1 MKNKILIIFL
11 VLCVFLS
18 ACSVKG
24 KNTSVELND
33 THWVLEQ
40 INGQPV
46 IADTLPSIFFRSDHE
61 VGGNGSCNSFFGTYL
76 SEDNTLTITGL
87 GYTEMGCV
95 GLLEQE
101 IAYFAALESA
111 KTYKIEDGKL
121 LLIDAAGNT
130 VLVFSP
136 KDMSL
141 EGALLDLTRSNI
153 CFT

>member
-1 MKNKILIIFL
+1 MKNKISIFFL
-11 VLCVFLS
+11 VMSVFVS
-18 ACSVKG
+18 ACSVKE
-24 KNTSVELND
+24 KTTSVELND

-46 IADTLPSIFFRSDHE
+46 IDDTLPTLSFRGDQE
-61 VGGNGSCNSFFGTYL
+61 VEGNASCNAFFGTYL

-95 GLLEQE
+95 GVMEQE
-101 IAYFAALESA
+101 TAYLAALESA
-111 KTYKIEDGKL
+111 KTYRNEDGKL

-141 EGALLDLTRSNI
+141 EGVFWDLTRYNI
-153 CFT
+153 CFA

>member
-1 MKNKILIIFL
+1 M
-11 VLCVFLS
+11 
-18 ACSVKG
+18 
-24 KNTSVELND
+24 
-33 THWVLEQ
+33 
-40 INGQPV
+40 
-46 IADTLPSIFFRSDHE
+46 
-61 VGGNGSCNSFFGTYL
+61 
-76 SEDNTLTITGL
+76 TITGL

>member
-46 IADTLPSIFFRSDHE
+46 IADTLPSIFFAAIMRWEETDHA
-61 VGGNGSCNSFFGTYL
+61 
-76 SEDNTLTITGL
+76 I
-87 GYTEMGCV
+87 
-95 GLLEQE
+95 
-101 IAYFAALESA
+101 
-111 KTYKIEDGKL
+111 
-121 LLIDAAGNT
+121 
-130 VLVFSP
+130 P
-136 KDMSL
+136 SL
-141 EGALLDLTRSNI
+141 EPTCQKTTL
-153 CFT
+153 